1 MTRRATELIGKPVVS
16 ADTGQ
21 KLGTVSDLLLDE
33 AGNRLVGLVLRHG
46 LMKSENVLPAES
58 VQTLGADA
66 IVSRSGKLIAAKEWR
81 DRQREYERG
90 AAHDRHEAAYD
101 RYEETPRDLADR
113 SRD

>member
-33 AGNRLVGLVLRHG
+33 GGNRLVGLVLRHG

-66 IVSRSGKLIAAKEWR
+66 IVSKSGQLIAAKEWR

-90 AAHDRHEAAYD
+90 TVRDRDDAPYD
-101 RYEETPRDLADR
+101 RYEERPRDLADR
-113 SRD
+113 PRE